1 MKIITGPPVA
11 GDNYFYRK
19 KLAEEAW
26 NLIESSCHVLFAAP
40 RRVGK
45 TSFMYYLKDHPKKDY
60 HFIYLNTESVNNE
73 NEFFRRLV
81 NKILMTEYIGKSKK
95 IFTIIK
101 KNIPSIKRIGP
112 DGIEFTKSDEKN
124 FREMLIKILQSIKSE
139 DIKLIVM
146 LDEFPQTLINI
157 IDDEGESQGKHFL
170 RSNREIRQDIESNKN
185 VQFIYAGSIGLENIV
200 SRLNAVATIND
211 LARLKI
217 PPFTNKEANEF
228 IDCLLENTE
237 FTLSDKLKNYILKK
251 IEWLIPFY
259 IQLAISELNTI
270 YRDEYLNE
278 ISEKIIDRAFV
289 DMLEQRNHFE
299 HWHTRLRSSFKGKEY
314 NFVKGVLNTVSDNNI
329 IKTNEINDLA
339 VKYDLVD
346 FYRDLLN
353 TLTYDGYLNNNDNP
367 KIYRFNSPILKM
379 WWKNYVAN

>member
-11 GDNYFYRK
+11 GDNYFFRK

-26 NLIESSCHVLFAAP
+26 NLIESGCHILITAP

-45 TSFMYYLKDHPKKDY
+45 TSFMYYLKDHPKKGY
-60 HFIYLNTESVNNE
+60 CFIYLNTESVNNE

-81 NKILMTEYIGKSKK
+81 NKIVTTEHIGNSQK
-95 IFTIIK
+95 IVTFIK
-101 KNIPSIKRIGP
+101 KNIPSIKRVGP
-112 DGIEFTKSDEKN
+112 DGIEFTKPDEKN
-124 FREMLIKILQSIKSE
+124 FKEMLVKILQSIQS
-139 DIKLIVM
+139 DNIKLIVM

-157 IDDEGESQGKHFL
+157 IEDEGESQGKHFL
-170 RSNREIRQDIESNKN
+170 RSNREIRQDIESSKN

-211 LARLKI
+211 LARLII
-217 PPFTNKEANEF
+217 PPLIINEVNDF
-228 IDCLLENTE
+228 IDFLLKNTK
-237 FTLSDKLKNYILKK
+237 FTLSHKLKNYILKK

-259 IQLAISELNTI
+259 IQLVISELNNI
-270 YRDEYLNE
+270 YRDEDLNE
-278 ISEKIIDRAFV
+278 ISVDIIDRAFV

-299 HWHTRLRSSFKGKEY
+299 HWHTRLRTSFKGKEY
-314 NFVKGVLNTVSDNNI
+314 SFIKEVLNTVSDNNI

-339 VKYDLVD
+339 VKYDLVE
-346 FYRDLLN
+346 FYRDLLK